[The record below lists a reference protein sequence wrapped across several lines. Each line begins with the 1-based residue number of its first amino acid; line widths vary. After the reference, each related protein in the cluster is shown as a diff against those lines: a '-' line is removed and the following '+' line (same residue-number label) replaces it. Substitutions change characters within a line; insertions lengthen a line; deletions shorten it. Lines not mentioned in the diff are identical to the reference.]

1 MLDEVVAT
9 MAVLVLGVVGLAAL
23 LRRLDGGDKRI
34 VVVAFI
40 GHVVAV
46 FLQIF
51 IIEYVYGG
59 GDLEGYYRSGVELA
73 NALRTDFEF
82 IFPEAVRFFF
92 HETDTN
98 IPFLVFGGAG
108 PTGSLTVIAAFL
120 FYVLG
125 DSLYAASMVVALAA
139 FFGKVALTLA
149 MTINQPQSIRRQIFI
164 GTMLLPSVV
173 FWSSTIAKEAV
184 IIAFFGA
191 ALLLLRPLIAG
202 EFRPLRLAL
211 GAACLVPVVLI
222 KPYVL
227 LPFSLAFGA
236 WLYSER
242 AGRRGQVVSIRP
254 ASALAAGAVA
264 FLIFLIVGRI
274 SPQFAVENI
283 AKSTATSQVAGTRV
297 EGGSNYQLREVGEG
311 EPERQSVQSQVLLAP
326 LALPTALYRPFFF
339 EVRNPMMFLNALE
352 TTVLLFLTVR
362 LLIRGGFN
370 RVRQA
375 VMSSPL
381 LIFCLVFTIVMGTA
395 VGLASTN
402 LGSLSRYRMP
412 FMPFFVALVLILDGM
427 FRDFRSG
434 APVRAPQTPN
444 LAR

>member
-1 MLDEVVAT
+1 MLDDVVAT
-9 MAVLVLGVVGLAAL
+9 MVVLVLGVVGLAAL
-23 LRRLDGGDKRI
+23 LRRLDEGDKRV
-34 VVVAFI
+34 VVVAFV

-51 IIEYVYGG
+51 IIQYVYGG
-59 GDLEGYYRSGVELA
+59 GDLDGYYRSGVELA

-92 HETDTN
+92 HDAETN
-98 IPFLVFGGAG
+98 IPFLIFGGAG

-120 FYVLG
+120 FYALG
-125 DSLYAASMVVALAA
+125 DSLYAASLVVALAA
-139 FFGKVALTLA
+139 FFGKVALAVALT
-149 MTINQPQSIRRQIFI
+149 QGQSTGLRRQIFL
-164 GTMLLPSVV
+164 GTLLLPSVV

-184 IIAFFGA
+184 IIAFFGV
-191 ALLLLRPLIAG
+191 ALWLLRPLIGG
-202 EFRPLRLAL
+202 EFRPIRAVL
-211 GAACLVPVVLI
+211 GAACLVPIAMI

-236 WLYSER
+236 WLYWER
-242 AGRRGQVVSIRP
+242 AGRQGRVVSIRP
-254 ASALAAGAVA
+254 ASAIAAAAGA

-297 EGGSNYQLREVGEG
+297 EGGSNYQLREVGED
-311 EPERQSVQSQVLLAP
+311 EPEQQSVQSQVLLAP
-326 LALPTALYRPFFF
+326 LALPTALFRPFIF

-352 TTVLLFLTVR
+352 TTLLLFLTVR
-362 LLIRGGFN
+362 LLVRGGFN
-370 RVRQA
+370 QVRQA
-375 VMSSPL
+375 VLASPL
-381 LIFCLVFTIVMGTA
+381 LVFCLVFTIVMGTA

-412 FMPFFVALVLILDGM
+412 FMPFFVGLVLILDGM
-427 FRDFRSG
+427 FKPQPF
-434 APVRAPQTPN
+434 VRLSPGPQPQKS
-444 LAR
+444 

>member
-1 MLDEVVAT
+1 MLDDVVAT
-9 MAVLVLGVVGLAAL
+9 MVVLVLGVVGLVAL
-23 LRRLDGGDKRI
+23 LRRLNDGDKRI

-51 IIEYVYGG
+51 IIQYVYGG
-59 GDLEGYYRSGVELA
+59 GDLDGYYRSGVELA

-92 HETDTN
+92 HDAETN
-98 IPFLVFGGAG
+98 IPFLIFGGAG
-108 PTGSLTVIAAFL
+108 PTGSLTVITAFL
-120 FYVLG
+120 FYALG
-125 DSLYAASMVVALAA
+125 DSLYAASLVVALAA
-139 FFGKVALTLA
+139 FFGKVALAVALT
-149 MTINQPQSIRRQIFI
+149 QGQSTGLRRQIFV
-164 GTMLLPSVV
+164 GTLLLPSVV

-184 IIAFFGA
+184 IIAFFGV
-191 ALLLLRPLIAG
+191 ALWLLRPLIGG
-202 EFRPLRLAL
+202 EFRPIRAVL
-211 GAACLVPVVLI
+211 GAACLVPIAMI

-236 WLYSER
+236 WLYWER
-242 AGRRGQVVSIRP
+242 AGRQGRVVSIRP
-254 ASALAAGAVA
+254 ASAIAAAAGA

-297 EGGSNYQLREVGEG
+297 EGGSNYQLREVGED
-311 EPERQSVQSQVLLAP
+311 EPEQQSVQSQVLLAP
-326 LALPTALYRPFFF
+326 LALPTALFRPFIF

-352 TTVLLFLTVR
+352 TTLLLFLTVR
-362 LLIRGGFN
+362 LLVRGGFN
-370 RVRQA
+370 QVRQA
-375 VMSSPL
+375 VLASPL
-381 LIFCLVFTIVMGTA
+381 LVFCLVFTIVMGTA

-412 FMPFFVALVLILDGM
+412 FMPFFVGLVLILDGM
-427 FRDFRSG
+427 FKPQPF
-434 APVRAPQTPN
+434 VRLSPGPQPQKS
-444 LAR
+444 